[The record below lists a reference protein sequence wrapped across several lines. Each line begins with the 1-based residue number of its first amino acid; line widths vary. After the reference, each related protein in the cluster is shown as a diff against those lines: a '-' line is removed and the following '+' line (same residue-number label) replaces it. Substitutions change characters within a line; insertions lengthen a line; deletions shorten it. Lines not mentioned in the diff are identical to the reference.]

1 MFLTQKAKNIIFGIV
16 VLVVI
21 IIISTIVFIVFNYS
35 RAKDLEVVSQS
46 KQFANSLEIYFS
58 KFNDYPVIEKVNGDS
73 ILILTEN
80 GFNEEGE
87 IIYFQKKFK
96 YSRPLTFES
105 RRNSYKLEFSLKN
118 KWPLWNLNTN
128 KGGTCFIKE
137 RMIMECK

>member
-1 MFLTQKAKNIIFGIV
+1 MFLTQKAKNIIVGISL
-16 VLVVI
+16 LVVT

-87 IIYFQKKFK
+87 AVYFKKNFK
-96 YSRPLTFES
+96 YSRLVIFES
-105 RRNSYKLEFSLKN
+105 ERNGYSLEFKLNN
-118 KWPLWNLNTN
+118 KWPLWNLNTG
-128 KGGTCFIKE
+128 KGGYCLIKE
-137 RMIMECK
+137 KVIMECK

>member
-1 MFLTQKAKNIIFGIV
+1 MFLTQKAKNIIFGISFLIV
-16 VLVVI
+16 T
-21 IIISTIVFIVFNYS
+21 IIISIIVFIVFNYS

-87 IIYFQKKFK
+87 VVYFKKNFK
-96 YSRPLTFES
+96 YSRPVIFASE
-105 RRNSYKLEFSLKN
+105 RNGYSLDFNLNN
-118 KWPLWNLNTN
+118 KWPLWNLNTG
-128 KGGTCFIKE
+128 KGGHCLIKE
-137 RMIMECK
+137 KIIMECK